1 MQVNVRRIRADEG
14 AALKAVRLAAL
25 LDTPA
30 VFASTHEREVAF
42 TDDDWALRASAS
54 AQGDDRSLFF
64 AELDGKVVG
73 LVGAYADPATAGAV
87 ELVSMWTAPAT
98 RRTGTGRLLVQAVLD
113 WATTAGAAA
122 VGLWVIRGNDPA
134 QRLYES
140 MGFTETG
147 DFQPL
152 PTDPCKDELRL
163 SRTV

>member
-1 MQVNVRRIRADEG
+1 MQVNVRRIRAGEG

-25 LDTPA
+25 VDTPT

-42 TDDDWALRASAS
+42 TDEEWAGRAAAG
-54 AQGDDRSLFF
+54 AQGDDRATFL
-64 AELDGKVVG
+64 AELDGQVGG
-73 LVGAYADPATAGAV
+73 LVGAYTDAATPGAV
-87 ELVSMWTAPAT
+87 ELVSMWTDPAA

-113 WATTAGAAA
+113 WAATAGASE

-134 QRLYES
+134 QRLYEA

-152 PTDPCKDELRL
+152 PSDPCKNELRM
-163 SRTV
+163 SRAL